1 LSSSRACTRR
11 PVRAEGTVPDTD
23 LETQREVID
32 AFSRR
37 RELARGVLAAG
48 RARVVADGRDVSTP
62 ARG

>member
-1 LSSSRACTRR
+1 
-11 PVRAEGTVPDTD
+11 VRAEGTVPDTD

-37 RELARGVLAAG
+37 RELARGVLAAV